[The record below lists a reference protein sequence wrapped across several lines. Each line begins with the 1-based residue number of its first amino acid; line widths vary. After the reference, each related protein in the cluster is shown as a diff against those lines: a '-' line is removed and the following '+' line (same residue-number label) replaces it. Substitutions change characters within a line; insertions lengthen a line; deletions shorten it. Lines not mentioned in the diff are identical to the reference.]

1 MARSG
6 PQRVTATDA
15 AVAAI
20 ERLRRRHGPL
30 ELVQSGGCC
39 DGSSPVCLPAGELL
53 LGPEDVLLGEI
64 AGCPFYVDRAQYVRW
79 REPKLV
85 IDVAPGAGDSFSIEG
100 PEGFHF
106 VARSPVGSPVR
117 RRRKAQTGSIAG
129 KLQEPSSTSGRGR

>member
-1 MARSG
+1 MASSG

-15 AVAAI
+15 AVAAS

-53 LGPEDVLLGEI
+53 LGPEDVLLGEV

-79 REPKLV
+79 REPQLV
-85 IDVAPGAGDSFSIEG
+85 IDVALGGGDTFSLEG
-100 PEGFHF
+100 PEGIHF
-106 VARSPVGSPVR
+106 VARTATPSPAR
-117 RRRKAQTGSIAG
+117 
-129 KLQEPSSTSGRGR
+129 